1 MEQFHLYVLVFAG
14 VMVFAQ
20 SASILSNLGGSAN
33 GTAFAAYLGYAVA
46 LGVVSLCASLGAGEA
61 REEEKEEEKGEGEG
75 AGEGEGV
82 RVR

>member
-46 LGVVSLCASLGAGEA
+46 LGVVSLCASLGAGAVLFISHHPNGEA
-61 REEEKEEEKGEGEG
+61 GGTFL
-75 AGEGEGV
+75 
-82 RVR
+82 